1 MSRYAR
7 QEVILGVKAQASL
20 AKAHV
25 LVVGAGG
32 LGSPVLQYLVGAG
45 VGEITIMDH
54 DTVEESNLHRQPLYD
69 MGDVGRPKTLAACA
83 HLNAANPQPRLHPH
97 LCKLTPSTAISAI
110 AHVDLVI
117 DAADSFAVSY
127 ILSDLCLT
135 SQTPLISAS
144 VLGTSGYVGAFC
156 GTAPSLRAVFPDLPD
171 SAGSC
176 ARNGVLGPVVG
187 MIGTTQAQMALAVL
201 TDQTPSPMGRLVT
214 MDAQTFTFGG
224 FSFLGAPEPDVA
236 MPFVDAAALAGQD
249 QLIELRCR
257 EECPEA
263 FHPTAQRIAPPDIAA
278 APLDKNHRVV
288 LACQSGLRAW
298 QAGQRLK
305 TLGFENVALFAQA
318 AA

>member
-7 QEVILGVKAQASL
+7 QELILGVKAQASL

-45 VGEITIMDH
+45 VGEITVMDH
-54 DTVEESNLHRQPLYD
+54 DTVEESNLHRQPLYN
-69 MGDVGRPKTLAACA
+69 MGDVGRPKALAACE
-83 HLNAANPQPRLHPH
+83 HLSAANPQPRLHPH
-97 LCKLTPSTAISAI
+97 LCKLTPSTAIAAI

-127 ILSDLCLT
+127 ILSDMCFAAN
-135 SQTPLISAS
+135 TPLISAS

-156 GTAPSLRAVFPDLPD
+156 GTAPSLRAVFPDLPE

-187 MIGTTQAQMALAVL
+187 MIGTTQAQMALSVL
-201 TDQTPSPMGRLVT
+201 TRQSPTPLGQLVT

-224 FSFLGAPEPDVA
+224 FSF
-236 MPFVDAAALAGQD
+236 VDAAEPDQAICFVDTATLTDQD
-249 QLIELRCR
+249 QLIDLRGT
-257 EECPEA
+257 EESPVA
-263 FHPTAQRIAPPDIAA
+263 FHPTALRIAPSDIASSC
-278 APLDKNHRVV
+278 LDQNRRVV
-288 LACQSGLRAW
+288 LACQTGLRAW
-298 QAGQRLK
+298 QAGHRLK
-305 TLGFENVALFAQA
+305 ALGFNNLALFAQSA
-318 AA
+318 A